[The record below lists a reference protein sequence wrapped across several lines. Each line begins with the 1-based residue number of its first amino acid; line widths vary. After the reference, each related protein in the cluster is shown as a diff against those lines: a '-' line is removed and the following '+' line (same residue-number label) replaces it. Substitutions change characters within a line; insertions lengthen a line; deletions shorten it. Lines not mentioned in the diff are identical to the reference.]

1 MEFKKMAQ
9 KFQKNFDD
17 KLKNRP
23 LFVVDL
29 DKDEL
34 WNKYLSSFPEGTN
47 PLYRERTEHDCSCCR
62 HFIKEIGGTVYVD
75 EELNVHSIFEFDT
88 GSTTYQPV
96 MDALSS
102 YVKRHKICDLYLS
115 DMGDKIGTAQNRET
129 LEDGSIV
136 TYSHFFVQLPQH
148 LVHKGRATSGTVKSH
163 FCSRVAVLKRSLE
176 EISEEAVNTVMELIV
191 SNTLYKGEEWKR
203 ALEEFLNYKRR
214 YSHLTAAQKEVYP
227 WVIANTVGD
236 VIGRIRNH
244 SIGLLLT
251 DVSEGVEL
259 DTAVRKYEA
268 IVAPSNYKRPKAIFT
283 KKMLEDAKKTITEL
297 GYLESLPRR
306 FATLD
311 DITVNN
317 ILFVNRDS
325 AKRVAGSVFDELMNE
340 TKQNPKQFSRVEE
353 IGIEKFV
360 SDVLPAA
367 KEVEVYMENRHEPN
381 MVSLIAPQNKD
392 ANTMFKW
399 NNGFSW
405 AYAGNMTDSDIRDN
419 VKKAGGKVDGVLR
432 FSIQWNDVERDGN
445 DLDAHCIES
454 FHNVEIFYARKISRF
469 SGGNLDVDIIDPKY
483 GTPAVENITFPVKS
497 SMHSG
502 KYHFFV
508 RCFSNRG
515 GKSGFRAEIEFD
527 GKVYRYDYRKALRQN
542 ENVEVATV
550 TLDEHGNFS
559 IDEKLPSQFTSRDV
573 WNIKTNTFVPVSVI
587 MYSPNYWDEQQGIG
601 HRHYFFML
609 NGCVNPESPNG
620 FYNEFLKQELVEHKR
635 VFEALGSK
643 MVVEMAEDQL
653 SGLGFSSTKRNDLI
667 VKVKG
672 ATERVMKIKF

>member
-9 KFQKNFDD
+9 KFQKNFED

-34 WNKYLSSFPEGTN
+34 WDKYLSSFPEGTN

-62 HFIKEIGGTVYVD
+62 HFIKEIGRTVYVD

-96 MDALSS
+96 MDALGS
-102 YVKRHKICDLYLS
+102 YVKQHKICDLYLS

-214 YSHLTAAQKEVYP
+214 YSHLTAAKKEVYP
-227 WVIANTVGD
+227 WVIADTAGD

-325 AKRVAGSVFDELMNE
+325 AKRVAGSVFDELMRE

-432 FSIQWNDVERDGN
+432 FSIQWNDVERDDN

-454 FHNVEIFYARKISRF
+454 FHNEEIFYAHKISRF
-469 SGGNLDVDIIDPKY
+469 SGGNLDVDITNPEY
-483 GTPAVENITFPVKS
+483 GVPAVENITFPV
-497 SMHSG
+497 
-502 KYHFFV
+502 
-508 RCFSNRG
+508 
-515 GKSGFRAEIEFD
+515 
-527 GKVYRYDYRKALRQN
+527 
-542 ENVEVATV
+542 
-550 TLDEHGNFS
+550 
-559 IDEKLPSQFTSRDV
+559 
-573 WNIKTNTFVPVSVI
+573 
-587 MYSPNYWDEQQGIG
+587 
-601 HRHYFFML
+601 
-609 NGCVNPESPNG
+609 
-620 FYNEFLKQELVEHKR
+620 
-635 VFEALGSK
+635 
-643 MVVEMAEDQL
+643 
-653 SGLGFSSTKRNDLI
+653 
-667 VKVKG
+667 
-672 ATERVMKIKF
+672 

>member
-9 KFQKNFDD
+9 KFQKNFED

-102 YVKRHKICDLYLS
+102 YVKQHKICDLYLS

-325 AKRVAGSVFDELMNE
+325 AKRVTGSVFDELMSE
-340 TKQNPKQFSRVEE
+340 TKQPPKQFSRVEE
-353 IGIEKFV
+353 IGIDKFI
-360 SDVLPAA
+360 SDVLPTA
-367 KEVEVYMENRHEPN
+367 KEVEVYMENRHESN
-381 MVSLIAPQNKD
+381 MVSLIAPQNPD
-392 ANTMFKW
+392 AKTMFKW
-399 NNGFSW
+399 ANGFSW

-469 SGGNLDVDIIDPKY
+469 SGGNLDVDIINPEYDS
-483 GTPAVENITFPVKS
+483 PAVENITFPVKS
-497 SMHSG
+497 AMHSG
-502 KYHFFV
+502 QYRFFV
-508 RCFSNRG
+508 HCYSNRG

-527 GKVYRYDYRKALRQN
+527 GKVYRYDYRKALRQK
-542 ENVEVATV
+542 EDVEVATV
-550 TLDEHGNFS
+550 TLDEHGNFTL
-559 IDEKLPSQFTSRDV
+559 DEKLPSQFTSRDV
-573 WNIKTNTFVPVSVI
+573 WNMKTNTFVPVSVI

-609 NGCVNPESPNG
+609 NGCANPESPNG

-643 MVVEMAEDQL
+643 MAVEMAEDQL
-653 SGLGFSSTKRNDLI
+653 SGLGFSSTKRNNLI